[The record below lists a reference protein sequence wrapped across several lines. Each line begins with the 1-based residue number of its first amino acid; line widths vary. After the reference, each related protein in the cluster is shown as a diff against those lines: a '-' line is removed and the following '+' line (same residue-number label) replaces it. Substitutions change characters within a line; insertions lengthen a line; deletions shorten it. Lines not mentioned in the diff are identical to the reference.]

1 MAGERSAIRQK
12 EQVIRC
18 FSSEALEGEF
28 VPWGLGDS
36 GRQTWLKLGRDE
48 EVGFLYAGVGG
59 VMEAD
64 VQRSLMRL
72 VNDGWKIQGEVDI
85 SFDGASEP
93 GEEGLEA
100 PEPCS
105 LQIGSG
111 LLPLVDPF
119 QQAPLLERLREVRR
133 ELSADVGIVVPGV
146 KVQDDLSLPPSG
158 YRVRLRGTVVASG
171 EVFLDRLLAVGSLEQ
186 LGRLTGWTTTDPS
199 YRLPAKWI
207 EGSEREA
214 AEGAGCMLL
223 GGLSVLVTHLREV
236 LRQHAAEMLGLQDTY
251 RLLARLQHRHPV
263 VVQEF
268 IGDLGRV
275 RKVRHVLRRL
285 LDEGVSIRDLVT
297 IVETLGDHVESLER
311 PEEATE
317 LVRRALARQIVTSF
331 MDEEGTVRA
340 LVLSDS
346 VEERLVGDSRGS
358 GFAEE
363 LVRAVRGALEEH
375 QYPPVLFAN
384 PALRPLVRRILA
396 PVFPQLAVLS
406 LLEIPRGV
414 HIEVRGQVDLKTPPA
429 ALVADP
435 TPPPAP
441 AEPSPEPA
449 ETEEATSGFWRS
461 RKKKKDH

>member
-1 MAGERSAIRQK
+1 MAGERPPIRQK

-18 FSSEALEGEF
+18 FSSEALDGEF
-28 VPWGLGDS
+28 IPWGLGDT
-36 GRQTWLKLGRDE
+36 GRQSWLKLAREE

-59 VMEAD
+59 VLEAE

-72 VNDGWKIQGEVDI
+72 VNEGWKIVGEVDV
-85 SFDGASEP
+85 SYDGASEP

-105 LQIGSG
+105 LEIGSG

-119 QQAPLLERLREVRR
+119 QQSPLLDRLRDVRR
-133 ELSADVGIVVPGV
+133 ELSADIGFVVPGV
-146 KVQDDLSLPPSG
+146 KVQDDLALPPSG
-158 YRVRLRGTVVASG
+158 YRIRLRGTVAAAG
-171 EVFLDRLLAVGSLEQ
+171 EIFLDRFLAVGSLEQ

-207 EGSEREA
+207 EPSEREA

-236 LRQHAAEMLGLQDTY
+236 IRLHASEMLGLQDTH
-251 RLLARLQHRHPV
+251 RLLARLRHKHPIV
-263 VVQEF
+263 VEEF
-268 IGDLGRV
+268 LESIGRV

-297 IVETLGDHVESLER
+297 ILETLGDH
-311 PEEATE
+311 PEALDGPEQATE

-340 LVLSDS
+340 LVLSDA
-346 VEERLVGDSRGS
+346 VEERLLGDHGVM
-358 GFAEE
+358 GLAED
-363 LVRAVRGALEEH
+363 LVRAVRSALEEH
-375 QYPPVLFAN
+375 QHPPVLFAN
-384 PALRPLVRRILA
+384 PALRPQVRRILA
-396 PVFPQLAVLS
+396 PVFPHLAVLS

-414 HIEVRGQVDLKTPPA
+414 HIEVRGQVDVKSATPAEAPPPA
-429 ALVADP
+429 A
-435 TPPPAP
+435 PAP
-441 AEPSPEPA
+441 PDAEGEAS
-449 ETEEATSGFWRS
+449 EEAAASGFWRS
-461 RKKKKDH
+461 RKRKKE